1 MNNKKNTVMKNDT
14 QLANP
19 NSHPLDGLV
28 KPKSIALVGV
38 SPRSG
43 TVGHDM
49 YQVLKDGGY
58 EGEIYLVNPNYDHL
72 NGYKCYDSLSDIPFT
87 IDMAVLS
94 VSSQRMEA
102 LIDEAIKLKIGGVT
116 IFDYCKLEK
125 ETTPP
130 LIERLKEK
138 ALKANLPICGGNCM
152 GFYNFDANT
161 HVSFQSPS
169 KRKAGHISLI
179 AHSGS
184 IFVLP
189 TGNDPRYRFNLVVSA
204 GQEISTTLD
213 EYMDFALEQES
224 TRVLAIFMEAVR
236 NPEGFV
242 KVLEKAKAKGIPVV
256 VTKVGRTETSA
267 KLAATHSGA
276 IAGNNTAYEAL
287 FKKYGVI
294 CTQSLDDLMSTAQ
307 ILSQGNSVGVGGL
320 GYITDSGGLRE
331 LFVDVAEEHK
341 INFAKINQDTTLKL
355 KERLP
360 LGLEALNPLDAAGP
374 FTDDYAEVFRDTVR
388 YIMEDPSVAMGVFE
402 FEARDDFIYM
412 PDLIEVAKDV
422 RNYSDKPFIV
432 INSFSAA
439 LNSEIAEDLMDHD
452 IPLVNGVE
460 NAVKVIKHLFN
471 HRDNQFAKKAANDST
486 LQPSETIAS
495 DIRAK
500 WRRRISTGGQL
511 SESESLMLL
520 ADYDLSVATPMETN
534 NLNDTLLAAEK
545 AGFPVVLKTA
555 EPHIH
560 HKSDVGGVIL
570 NLKNSDEVF
579 AAYEDLAFRLGH
591 LVTIEPMI
599 SAGPELAFGMVND
612 PQFGPMVMVGSGGIY
627 IEILKDR
634 CFSLAPFDQN
644 EALDM
649 IDSLKT
655 RPLLDGVR
663 GSVACDVQQVAKALS
678 NFSHLAHDLSD
689 VISEIDVNP
698 LIISQTSC
706 TAVDALVIKK

>member
-1 MNNKKNTVMKNDT
+1 MNNKKNTKMN
-14 QLANP
+14 N
-19 NSHPLDGLV
+19 NSHKLDALL
-28 KPKSIALVGV
+28 KPTSIALVGV

-58 EGEIYLVNPNYDHL
+58 EGEIYLVNPRYDHL
-72 NGYKCYDSLSDIPFT
+72 NGYKCYDSLSDIPFN

-94 VSSQRMEA
+94 VSSPRMEA
-102 LIDEAIKLKIGGVT
+102 LIDEAIELKIGGVT
-116 IFDYCKLEK
+116 IFDYCKLEQ
-125 ETTPP
+125 ETTPS
-130 LIERLKEK
+130 LIERIQEK
-138 ALKANLPICGGNCM
+138 AQQANLPICGGNCM
-152 GFYNFDANT
+152 GFYNFDSNT

-224 TRVLAIFMEAVR
+224 TRVLAIFMEAIR

-294 CTQSLDDLMSTAQ
+294 CTSSLDDLMSTAQ
-307 ILSQGNSVGVGGL
+307 ILSQGNSVGIGGL

-331 LFVDVAEEHK
+331 LFVDVAEEHN
-341 INFAKINQDTTLKL
+341 ISFAKINQDTTRKL

-374 FTDDYAEVFRDTVR
+374 FTEDYAEVFRDTVR
-388 YIMEDPSVAMGVFE
+388 YIMEDPSVAIGVFE

-412 PDLIEVAKDV
+412 PDLVEVAKDV

-432 INSFSAA
+432 INTFSAA
-439 LNSEIAEDLMDHD
+439 LNSAIAEDLMDHD

-460 NAVKVIKHLFN
+460 NAVKVIKHLLD
-471 HRDNQFAKKAANDST
+471 HRNRQFAHKSGNDNQPPQA
-486 LQPSETIAS
+486 IAS
-495 DIRAK
+495 DVRAK
-500 WRRRISTGGQL
+500 WRKRITTGSQL
-511 SESESLMLL
+511 SESESLTLL
-520 ADYDLSVATPMETN
+520 SDYGLSVASPIETD
-534 NLNDTLLAAEK
+534 NLSDTLLAAEK

-570 NLKNSDEVF
+570 SLQNSDEVF
-579 AAYEDLAFRLGH
+579 AAYEDLAFRLGK

-599 SAGPELAFGMVND
+599 TAGPELAFGMVND

-634 CFSLAPFDQN
+634 CFSLAPFDEC
-644 EALDM
+644 EALEM

-663 GSVACDVQQVAKALS
+663 GSSACDVNQVAKSLS
-678 NFSHLAHDLSD
+678 QFSYLAKDLSD
-689 VISEIDVNP
+689 VISEIDINP
-698 LIISQTSC
+698 LIISSSSC